1 MYSDQ
6 ILGYPD
12 VSACYESE
20 CEIKNKHRRCGFG
33 LFSMLFLFILL
44 FLFNPNSAHA
54 DYWKDY
60 SAGTNGITY
69 FYSTAKY
76 TEYSMGDTGVISQE
90 KTGVIIER
98 IQGTIDKQTGYL
110 LVPDTINN
118 KTVIGLRITTED
130 ALDSSIKGIEFRASA
145 TKLKEVVI
153 ENQKSLSVEFN
164 SLKTNSNLVSIRI
177 VSSELDTLFFSG
189 GRYPALREMEI
200 EQSRV
205 SILTG
210 RAELFYGI
218 PYMKSI
224 TCKDSEISGLE
235 KILEISEELQSL
247 DCSSCNLPSL
257 DVSKNAKLETLNC
270 SNNQLTSLDLSA
282 NTELV
287 SLDCSSNNLSSLD
300 LSNNTKL
307 QNLNVS
313 SNALTA
319 LDVSPC
325 PNLQSL
331 KCSNNKLSSL
341 DISSNPELVFLD
353 CSKNELTA
361 LDISQN
367 AKLEGLVCSGN
378 KIEDTST
385 LREWIKNHP
394 TYSNGDEVIKNELFA
409 EGEDPGTEPENPNPD
424 NPGLDDPNKD
434 PSNPGNTGSD
444 QPTTPSNPSGPGTPS
459 NPSEPSGPSGS
470 TTVTPSPSN
479 PDPSL
484 LSSIKT
490 ITGKWSHNSKGWWFT
505 CTDGSYARGLNRI
518 GSKIYYFDSKAWM
531 KTGWQKIN
539 NNWYYFASSGAL
551 KTGWQKVKGKWYYL
565 DPSTGRMKTGFFKVK
580 NVTYYANSSGVMKT
594 GWQKISNSWYYFAS
608 SGAMKTDWAKT
619 GGKWYYLNSEG
630 KMQTGKQVISGKTY
644 FLNSSGAMRTG
655 WIKDGTIWRY
665 ANKSG
670 AMQTSKWIGNY
681 YVDAEGTMLT
691 NQWVKTNGKEYY
703 VNKAGKWTGAKR

>member
-12 VSACYESE
+12 VSARYESE
-20 CEIKNKHRRCGFG
+20 CEARVTRRRYG
-33 LFSMLFLFILL
+33 MFLFPLL
-44 FLFNPNSAHA
+44 LAVVIAALLSPGSAYA
-54 DYWKDY
+54 DAWRDVSHNVYY
-60 SAGTNGITY
+60 N
-69 FYSTAKY
+69 YST
-76 TEYSMGDTGVISQE
+76 TEYLGQPGAGVVIEKISGTP
-90 KTGVIIER
+90 KD
-98 IQGTIDKQTGYL
+98 QGYAYI
-110 LVPDTINN
+110 PEEING
-118 KTVIGLRITTED
+118 KKVVKIHLTEEGALGSDVTTLNFQSAK
-130 ALDSSIKGIEFRASA
+130 ALGEI
-145 TKLKEVVI
+145 VI
-153 ENQKSLSVEFN
+153 ENQKGFSLDSGNGYSTLNLGLIRISSCEFE
-164 SLKTNSNLVSIRI
+164 SLFLPFGSMLGLKTI
-177 VSSELDTLFFSG
+177 
-189 GRYPALREMEI
+189 EI
-200 EQSRV
+200 EQSK
-205 SILTG
+205 TG
-210 RAELFYGI
+210 GFIFNACPNVTTFVFRNCE
-218 PYMKSI
+218 I
-224 TCKDSEISGLE
+224 TSPDSLNTHLPDL
-235 KILEISEELQSL
+235 KNLQTF
-247 DCSSCNLPSL
+247 DCSSSNLSSL
-257 DVSKNAKLETLNC
+257 DVSKNTKLETLNC
-270 SNNQLTSLDLSA
+270 SNNQLTSLNLSS

-287 SLDCSSNNLSSLD
+287 LLDCSSNNLSSLD

-313 SNALTA
+313 SNALTT

-331 KCSNNKLSSL
+331 KCSNNKLSL
-341 DISSNPELVFLD
+341 LNVSSNSELVFLD

-367 AKLEGLVCSGN
+367 EKLEGLVCSGN
-378 KIEDTST
+378 KIEDTSA

-424 NPGLDDPNKD
+424 NPGQDDPNKD

-444 QPTTPSNPSGPGTPS
+444 QPTTPSNPTDPSTPS
-459 NPSEPSGPSGS
+459 KPSEPGDPSGP

-531 KTGWQKIN
+531 KTGWQKIDN
-539 NNWYYFASSGAL
+539 KWYYFVSSGAL

-580 NVTYYANSSGVMKT
+580 NVTYYANSSGAMKT
-594 GWQKISNSWYYFAS
+594 GWQKISNKWYYFAS
-608 SGAMKTDWAKT
+608 SGAMKTGWVKT

-681 YVDAEGTMLT
+681 YVDANGTMLT

>member
-1 MYSDQ
+1 MYSDR
-6 ILGYPD
+6 ILSYSD

-20 CEIKNKHRRCGFG
+20 CEIKSKHRRCGVV
-33 LFSMLFLFILL
+33 LFLIFFFFPILL
-44 FLFNPNSAHA
+44 LFNPNSAHA
-54 DYWKDY
+54 DYWKDVSHNVY
-60 SAGTNGITY
+60 Y
-69 FYSTAKY
+69 EYST
-76 TEYSMGDTGVISQE
+76 TEYLGQPGAGVAIV
-90 KTGVIIER
+90 GVRGTPEV
-98 IQGTIDKQTGYL
+98 QGCAFIPEEINGKKVVKMHLTEEGAL
-110 LVPDTINN
+110 GPD
-118 KTVIGLRITTED
+118 VTTLNFQSAK
-130 ALDSSIKGIEFRASA
+130 ALGEI
-145 TKLKEVVI
+145 VI
-153 ENQKSLSVEFN
+153 ENQKGFSLDSGN
-164 SLKTNSNLVSIRI
+164 GASTLNLLSIRI
-177 VSSELDTLFFSG
+177 SSCEFESLSLAFASVPGLKTI
-189 GRYPALREMEI
+189 EI
-200 EQSRV
+200 EQSKAGGFNFSACSNV
-205 SILTG
+205 TTFVCKNCKPNTESLN
-210 RAELFYGI
+210 LHL
-218 PYMKSI
+218 PDLKS
-224 TCKDSEISGLE
+224 
-235 KILEISEELQSL
+235 LQIL
-247 DCSSCNLPSL
+247 DCSSSNLSSL
-257 DVSKNAKLETLNC
+257 DVSKNTKLEKLNC

-287 SLDCSSNNLSSLD
+287 SLDYSSNNLSSLD

-319 LDVSPC
+319 LDVSSC

-331 KCSNNKLSSL
+331 KCSNNKLLSL

-378 KIEDTST
+378 KLEDTSA

-409 EGEDPGTEPENPNPD
+409 EGEDPGTKPENPNPD
-424 NPGLDDPNKD
+424 NPGQDDPNKD

-444 QPTTPSNPSGPGTPS
+444 QPTTPSNPTDPSTPS

-518 GSKIYYFDSKAWM
+518 GSKIYYFDSKGWM
-531 KTGWQKIN
+531 KTGWQHATGN
-539 NNWYYFASSGAL
+539 SDWHYFNKSGAM
-551 KTGWQKVKGKWYYL
+551 KTGWLKSSGKWYYL
-565 DPSTGRMKTGFFKVK
+565 NPSDGKMKTGFY
-580 NVTYYANSSGVMKT
+580 NVGKTRYYSNGSGIMKT

-608 SGAMKTDWAKT
+608 SGAMKTGWAKT

-655 WIKDGTIWRY
+655 WIKDGSAWRY

-670 AMQTSKWIGNY
+670 AVQTSKWIGNY
-681 YVDAEGTMLT
+681 YVDANGTMLT